1 MKEKRNISKWLY
13 WFSFA
18 VAVIFVY
25 KILDSLQGIS
35 NFLSGFMTI
44 LMPFVIA
51 IIIAY
56 LFYIPTSKLEQ
67 CIRKSKILRKK
78 SRIISVFIVYGIA
91 IIIVAFLVKSVIPTI
106 TNSVVDLAKS
116 LPEYYTSILKSYD
129 ELDNDSILKQV
140 DLHGIVDKLK
150 QINILEYVNVSN
162 IGQYITNAIGAVG
175 VIFNI
180 FVSFIF
186 SIYLLLSRHDI
197 KTFFIKL
204 IRAIFSDNISKS
216 VIDYVG
222 KTNKILINFIYCQI
236 LDGIIVGI
244 ITSIAMVILKVKY
257 GVLLGMMIGIFNI
270 IPYFGAIIAVAIASI
285 ITLFTGGLEQAILM
299 LIVTIVLQQID
310 SNIINPHILG
320 EGLKVNPI
328 LVIFAVTVGG
338 AYFDF
343 LGMFLA
349 VPIVAVLKILLEDFM
364 DFKIRIKKQNEKI
377 EKINLE

>member
-18 VAVIFVY
+18 VAVIAVY
-25 KILDSLQGIS
+25 KILDSLQGITS
-35 NFLSGFMTI
+35 FLSGFMTI
-44 LMPFVIA
+44 LMPFIIA

-56 LFYIPTSKLEQ
+56 LFYIPSSKLEK
-67 CIRKSKILRKK
+67 CIRKSRLLRKN
-78 SRIISVFIVYGIA
+78 SRIISVLTVYAIA
-91 IIIVAFLVKSVIPTI
+91 IIIVVFLVKSVIPTI

-129 ELDNDSILKQV
+129 ELDDESILKQV

-150 QINILEYVNVSN
+150 QIDILEYINVSD

-175 VIFNI
+175 IVFNI
-180 FVSFIF
+180 FVSLVF
-186 SIYLLLSRHDI
+186 SIYLLLSRRDI
-197 KTFFIKL
+197 KNFFIKL

-257 GVLLGMMIGIFNI
+257 GILLGMMIGIFNI
-270 IPYFGAIIAVAIASI
+270 IPYFGAIIAVAVSAI

-349 VPIVAVLKILLEDFM
+349 VPVAAILKILLEDFI
-364 DFKIRIKKQNEKI
+364 DFKIKLKKQNEKI
-377 EKINLE
+377 NIE